1 MIPPMHN
8 RLQTDFAEALRQGG
22 FRSWVGTEVDSAKWL
37 VRKFGNVFP
46 HETAIAHIWRL
57 LDNDF
62 SHTQLHESPAH
73 FRLRM
78 QKMEDFMN
86 SAAFSAEG
94 GRGLLGLAKSLRERC
109 EEVVRRGGERLPK

>member
-1 MIPPMHN
+1 MYPN
-8 RLQTDFAEALRQGG
+8 QRVGFKGG
-22 FRSWVGTEVDSAKWL
+22 FHSWVGTEVDSAKWP
-37 VRKFGNVFP
+37 VRKFGDVNP
-46 HETAIAHIWRL
+46 HETAIAHIRRL

-62 SHTQLHESPAH
+62 SHTQLHESPGH

-86 SAAFSAEG
+86 SDALSAEG

-109 EEVVRRGGERLPK
+109 DKVVRRGGQRLPK